1 MPLVKPTHMPVNGS
15 QIQSAADYASPL
27 HIVRKETALRCI
39 GAVRSML
46 LMFFFAYVLLSLAGC
61 DDVAAAQATALAV
74 EDVAAHGRLFD
85 ADRIEK

>member
-1 MPLVKPTHMPVNGS
+1 MPLVKPSHMPVNGS

-27 HIVRKETALRCI
+27 HIVRKRTAMRCI
-39 GAVRSML
+39 GAVRALL
-46 LMFFFAYVLLSLAGC
+46 LMFCLGYVLLGLAGC

-85 ADRIEK
+85 AHRIEK

>member
-1 MPLVKPTHMPVNGS
+1 MPLVKPIQMPVNGC

-27 HIVRKETALRCI
+27 HIVRKETALRCL
-39 GAVRSML
+39 GALRLLLAML
-46 LMFFFAYVLLSLAGC
+46 LVGWAVVTLTGC

-85 ADRIEK
+85 AHRIEK

>member
-1 MPLVKPTHMPVNGS
+1 MPLVKPTQMPVNGS

-27 HIVRKETALRCI
+27 HIVRKKTALRCI
-39 GAVRSML
+39 GAVRALL
-46 LMFFFAYVLLSLAGC
+46 LMFFLGYVLLGLAGC

-74 EDVAAHGRLFD
+74 EDVATHGRLFD

>member
-15 QIQSAADYASPL
+15 QIQSAADYASPM

-39 GAVRSML
+39 GAVRALL
-46 LMFFFAYVLLSLAGC
+46 LMLFLGYILLGMSGC

-85 ADRIEK
+85 AHRIEK

>member
-1 MPLVKPTHMPVNGS
+1 MPLVKPSHMPVNGS

-27 HIVRKETALRCI
+27 HIVRKRTAMRCI
-39 GAVRSML
+39 GAVRSLL
-46 LMFFFAYVLLSLAGC
+46 LMFCIGYVLLGLAGC

-85 ADRIEK
+85 AQRIEK